1 MASIIKLSFP
11 LLAWDQAQFSQLLY
25 ILSYVVAQKL
35 GSLFQQQQQQQQH
48 FIHISITGFVKLIE

>member
-35 GSLFQQQQQQQQH
+35 GSLFQQQQQQH
-48 FIHISITGFVKLIE
+48 FIHISITGFIKLIE